1 MLVHHQAT
9 KSRAAGPGGIRAKS
23 RGSSAGNRAPRPL
36 TSVGAIMAGIY
47 KTPVTPITSVK
58 IMTTTSCTPAHGE
71 YTDNGRPKGFS
82 SLTPFVALKDPKAAL
97 AFYTDVFG
105 ARVVNSTEMDGTIIH
120 AELDFGCG
128 RLQLGAAQEAY
139 HLLALD
145 PEVEDVQFS
154 LSIYVPNVDSVV
166 ETAIARGAVLRE
178 PVEGFVSGDR
188 YGSIRDPF
196 GIRWSVM
203 TRVEDLS
210 DEESARRVDAWATE
224 MSNQVS

>member
-1 MLVHHQAT
+1 
-9 KSRAAGPGGIRAKS
+9 
-23 RGSSAGNRAPRPL
+23 
-36 TSVGAIMAGIY
+36 
-47 KTPVTPITSVK
+47 
-58 IMTTTSCTPAHGE
+58 MTTAPVSPAHGE

-82 SLTPFVALKDPKAAL
+82 SLTPFVALEDPKAAL

-105 ARVVNSTEMDGTIIH
+105 ARVVNSTEMEGMIIH

-145 PEVEDVQFS
+145 PESEDVQFS
-154 LSIYVPNVDSVV
+154 LGIYVADVDSVV
-166 ETAIARGAVLRE
+166 ETAISRGAVLRE
-178 PVEGFVSGDR
+178 AVVGFVSGDR

-196 GIRWSVM
+196 GVRWSVM

-210 DEESARRVDAWATE
+210 DEESAHRVDVWAAK
-224 MSNQVS
+224 MSNQSN

>member
-1 MLVHHQAT
+1 
-9 KSRAAGPGGIRAKS
+9 
-23 RGSSAGNRAPRPL
+23 
-36 TSVGAIMAGIY
+36 
-47 KTPVTPITSVK
+47 
-58 IMTTTSCTPAHGE
+58 MTTAPISPAHGE

-97 AFYTDVFG
+97 EFYTDVFD
-105 ARVVNSTEMDGTIIH
+105 ARVVNSTEMEGMIIH

-128 RLQLGAAQEAY
+128 RLQLGPAMESY

-145 PEVEDVQFS
+145 PQAEDAQFS
-154 LSIYVPNVDSVV
+154 LGIYVANVDRVV
-166 ETAIARGAVLRE
+166 ETAVARGAVLRE
-178 PVEGFVSGDR
+178 AVVGFVSGDR

-210 DEESARRVDAWATE
+210 DEESARRVDAWAAE
-224 MSNQVS
+224 MSNHNN

>member
-1 MLVHHQAT
+1 MT
-9 KSRAAGPGGIRAKS
+9 
-23 RGSSAGNRAPRPL
+23 NAP
-36 TSVGAIMAGIY
+36 I
-47 KTPVTPITSVK
+47 
-58 IMTTTSCTPAHGE
+58 TPAHGQ

-97 AFYTDVFG
+97 DFYTEVFG
-105 ARVVNSTEMDGTIIH
+105 AQVVNSTEMEGAIIH

-128 RLQLGAAQEAY
+128 RLQLGPAMEDY

-145 PEVEDVQFS
+145 PGAEASQFS
-154 LSIYVPNVDSVV
+154 LGIYVADVDSVV
-166 ETAIARGAVLRE
+166 ETAVARGAVLRE
-178 PVEGFVSGDR
+178 AVVGFVSGDR

-210 DEESARRVDAWATE
+210 DEESARRVDEWAAE
-224 MSNQVS
+224 MNHQSN